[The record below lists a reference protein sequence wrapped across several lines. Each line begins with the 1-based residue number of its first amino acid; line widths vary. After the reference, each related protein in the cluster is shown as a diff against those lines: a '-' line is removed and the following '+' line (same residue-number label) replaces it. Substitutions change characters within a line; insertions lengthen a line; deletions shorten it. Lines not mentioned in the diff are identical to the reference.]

1 MKKLF
6 KNERIMK
13 NFKLIEELLKS
24 ERAIKE

>member
-13 NFKLIEELLKS
+13 NLKLIEELLKS